1 MKNRLSTILMAVGA
15 LVLTMTACNGRKH
28 DAAYYE
34 QKVDSIRRAE
44 QVAEIRRQAG
54 IRPDAD
60 PAVAWLDSL
69 PLRTLPLRN
78 PGDDLEQIGQFVK
91 VPMSLNE
98 NFNYPPS
105 AKLKALAMPRIYRR
119 NMVLLAEMRDSITS
133 DLYLVLMDRHCQ
145 PLDKLCIYEK
155 REVREDGDFG
165 ETFIEY
171 FISSNYDIT
180 LMRYFQSHKDE
191 QNPVLLDARR
201 YIVNKEG
208 RFEEA
213 IIEL

>member
-1 MKNRLSTILMAVGA
+1 MAVA
-15 LVLTMTACNGRKH
+15 TLLLTMTACNGQKH

-34 QKVDSIRRAE
+34 QKVDSIRKAE
-44 QVAEIRRQAG
+44 QVAEMQRQAG
-54 IRPDAD
+54 IRPDVD

-69 PLRTLPLRN
+69 PFRTLPIRN
-78 PGDDLEQIGQFVK
+78 EGDDLERIGQFVK
-91 VPMSLNE
+91 VPMSINE

-105 AKLKALAMPRIYRR
+105 AKLKALAMPRIHRR
-119 NMVLLAEMRDSITS
+119 NMVLLAEMRDSITP

-145 PLDKLCIYEK
+145 PLDKLCIYERRQVK
-155 REVREDGDFG
+155 EDGDFG

-171 FISSNYDIT
+171 FINSNYDIT
-180 LMRYFQSHKDE
+180 LMRYFQSLKDD